1 MNSAIANPQGRI
13 LMVLSSAV
21 FAAGLTY
28 FAVRNAL
35 SAHYRDND
43 WATRADYEHAVRLE
57 PTDPRNWYL
66 LGRSYLYDLEQPD
79 PLKAIEALG
88 RSVKLDPY
96 SAEALLDL
104 ANAYDGEGDATHAL
118 EAYRAAQRVY
128 PLSADVCWS
137 YGNLLLRRGQQD
149 AAFAQIRKAVE
160 LEPKR
165 GAEAFALAMRVQPD
179 VNILLDQVVPADTA
193 VYLPIVH
200 TLSDAGEIATAQ
212 AVWKRLLALHQKV
225 PIQDTVNYVD
235 AVNRKL
241 GPSESTRAWQEA
253 VSIMQNPPPP
263 DPGDSLI
270 WDGGFESAYDG
281 GGYAWHFNRNAR
293 ELQISFSTTEKH
305 SGDRS
310 IRVLFN
316 GRKNLNFED
325 VCHNIAPQEGQ
336 TYLLTGWV
344 KTQSLTSSEGIRL
357 QIFAFAQA
365 GNVTVMTDDARGTQD
380 WKQLRLTWTAPQGA
394 NFGTVCVRRLMS
406 DMPGGNIQGAAW
418 IDDISLTPVRRESA
432 TP

>member
-1 MNSAIANPQGRI
+1 
-13 LMVLSSAV
+13 MVVSSAV
-21 FAAGLTY
+21 FAAVLTY
-28 FAVRNAL
+28 FAARNAL
-35 SAHYRDND
+35 ATHYQDND
-43 WATRADYEHAVRLE
+43 HATRADYEHAVRLE
-57 PTDPRNWYL
+57 PNDPRNWYL

-79 PLKAIEALG
+79 PAKAMEAL
-88 RSVKLDPY
+88 RKSVALDPY

-104 ANAYDGEGDATHAL
+104 ANAYDSEADVAQAL

-137 YGNLLLRRGQQD
+137 YGNFLLRQGQQD
-149 AAFAQIRKAVE
+149 AAFSQIHQALE

-165 GAEAFALAMRVQPD
+165 ASEAFALAMRVQPD
-179 VNILLDQVVPADTA
+179 VNVLLDQVVPANAA
-193 VYLPIVH
+193 VYLPIVQS
-200 TLSDAGEIATAQ
+200 LSVAGEIATAQ

-241 GPSESTRAWQEA
+241 GPSESTRAWKEA

-263 DPGDSLI
+263 DPPGSLV
-270 WDGGFESAYDG
+270 WDGGFESGYGG
-281 GGYAWHFNRNAR
+281 GGYAWYFSRNPR
-293 ELQISFSTTEKH
+293 DLQISFSRSEKH

-310 IRVLFN
+310 MRLLFY

-344 KTQSLTSSEGIRL
+344 KTQSLTSSEGVRL
-357 QIFAFAQA
+357 QIFAFAQPE
-365 GNVTVMTDDARGTQD
+365 NVTAMTADVRGTQD
-380 WKQLRLTWTAPQGA
+380 WKQVRLTWTAPRGA
-394 NFGTVCVRRLMS
+394 NSGRVCVRRIMS
-406 DMPGGNIQGAAW
+406 GMPGSNIQGAAW
-418 IDDISLTPVRRESA
+418 IDDVSLIPVPQESGTP
-432 TP
+432 